1 MRHRGGRRER
11 GQAFPFSKENHS
23 LQGKGFLLGS
33 SHNSVATNLTQD
45 KGNRWLRYSREEMV
59 EKTVLDLELQDFSK
73 ENKSPLPLPTTSQFK
88 EDCELEECS

>member
-1 MRHRGGRRER
+1 
-11 GQAFPFSKENHS
+11 
-23 LQGKGFLLGS
+23 
-33 SHNSVATNLTQD
+33 
-45 KGNRWLRYSREEMV
+45 MV